1 VRPDEWGQAFRA
13 IVALPIGNEG
23 GMALPAIL
31 DFDRLLSPISD
42 ESPCGSDLRW
52 EGIYQQIKDARPKQ
66 DRDAFGLDEGS
77 LPNWTPVVDMTSEA
91 LASQSKDLMLAAWL
105 TEALVHEHGLAG
117 CRDGLKLING
127 LLETFWEQVYPRP
140 DGADLEP
147 RVAPLVFLTTSD
159 RGARLPI
166 ALREAPLTPDR
177 DEVYSWNYWRARQK
191 FDGENNEAFALRA
204 AEVAEKTQKFDQ
216 AVARMPLD
224 FAKGLYETIEE
235 AQAELAKLNKN
246 LNERFGDVAPG
257 SHALRGA
264 LDDCQ
269 LRVRLILK
277 DRGVDDGHEVAEGAG
292 AEENGHVR
300 GAMAGPIQSR
310 EEAFRRL
317 AEVATFLR
325 QKEPQNPI
333 YLLVERAVLWSRMP
347 FEQLLG
353 ELVKDSSARGQVG
366 ELLGIKPPE
375 NS

>member
-1 VRPDEWGQAFRA
+1 
-13 IVALPIGNEG
+13 
-23 GMALPAIL
+23 MPAIL
-31 DFDRLLSPISD
+31 NFERILSPIS
-42 ESPCGSDLRW
+42 EENPCGADLRW
-52 EGIYQQIKDARPKQ
+52 EAIFQRIKDARPKQ
-66 DRDAFGLDEGS
+66 DRDAFGLDES
-77 LPNWTPVVDMTSEA
+77 NAPDWSPVVDMAFEA

-105 TEALVHEHGLAG
+105 TEALVHEHGFAG

-127 LLETFWEQVYPRP
+127 LLSNFWEPLYPRP

-147 RVAPLVFLTTSD
+147 RVAPLVFLTASD

-166 ALREAPLTPDR
+166 ALRETPLTPDR

-191 FDGENNEAFALRA
+191 FDGENNDAFALRA
-204 AEVAEKTQKFDQ
+204 NEVAEKTQKFDQ
-216 AVARMPLD
+216 AVAKMPLD
-224 FAKGLYETIEE
+224 FARSLYETIEE
-235 AQAELAKLNKN
+235 AQAELTLLNNN

-257 SHALRGA
+257 SHALRSA
-264 LDDCQ
+264 LDDCG

-277 DRGVDDGHEVAEGAG
+277 DRGADDVQTAG
-292 AEENGHVR
+292 ESASAQENGHVS
-300 GAMAGPIQSR
+300 GGVAGPIQSR

-317 AEVATFLR
+317 AEVASFLR

-353 ELVKDSSARGQVG
+353 ELVKDSSARGQIG

-375 NS
+375 DS